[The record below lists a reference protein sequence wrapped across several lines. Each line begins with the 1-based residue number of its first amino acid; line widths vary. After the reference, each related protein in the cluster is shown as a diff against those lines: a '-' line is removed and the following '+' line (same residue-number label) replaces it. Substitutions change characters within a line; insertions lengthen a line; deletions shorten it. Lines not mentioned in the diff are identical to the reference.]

1 MLGTRLFDCLR
12 RHPSEENESIRRKS
26 RKTAMRRNSASR
38 RLLAALSCVGLLA
51 SLTAC
56 SAPWK
61 HDAQGPS
68 GSDNGSSETKKGAK
82 LASSMDA
89 LFDQYL
95 AKKKLSSYEREVI
108 TRSKKNGKV
117 SAEDYEAA
125 HAKEMSC
132 MADKGWKMIEK
143 KLPSGIYVN
152 NGSDPSPNSQAEA
165 DKMLKASKDCSGDS
179 ADIEVLYDTQQA
191 NPDLLSDTYAAA
203 VTCLQRSKVV
213 DKSYTSRK
221 LKDALEGGGNL
232 REKLPFD
239 ASTDAAQSCLA
250 GNGMAIDI

>member
-1 MLGTRLFDCLR
+1 M
-12 RHPSEENESIRRKS
+12 HRKD
-26 RKTAMRRNSASR
+26 ASC

-61 HDAQGPS
+61 HEAQEPS
-68 GSDNGSSETKKGAK
+68 GSGSGSGSSETKKGAK

-125 HAKEMSC
+125 HAKEVSC
-132 MADKGWKMIEK
+132 MASKGWKMLEK
-143 KLPSGIYVN
+143 KLPSGIYAN
-152 NGSDPSPNSQAEA
+152 NGTDPVPHSEAEV
-165 DKMLKASKDCSGDS
+165 DKMANANKACSVDS
-179 ADIEVLYDTQQA
+179 SDIEILYETQQT
-191 NPDLLSDTYAAA
+191 NPDLFSDTYEAA

-213 DKSYTSRK
+213 DKSYTAKK
-221 LKDALEGGGNL
+221 LKDALEGGGEL
-232 REKLPFD
+232 RKKLPFD
-239 ASTDAAQSCLA
+239 TSTDAAQNCLV
-250 GNGMAIDI
+250 GNGMGIDI